1 MNSILQIILI
11 VFSILFLLFIL
22 SVTRQNKLSY
32 KYTLLWLL
40 FSILTILFAVF
51 PQIIVSF
58 SKLIHIKE
66 PTNALFLVYIFL
78 LLIIVFYISVV
89 FTKIFMKATVLVQE
103 NAMLEKRVSEL
114 EEKMRK

>member
-1 MNSILQIILI
+1 MNFVLQIILI
-11 VFSILFLLFIL
+11 VSSILFLLFIL

-40 FSILTILFAVF
+40 FSIVTILFAIF

-78 LLIIVFYISVV
+78 LFVLVFYISIA
-89 FTKIFMKATVLVQE
+89 FTKIFMKVTVLVQE

-114 EEKMRK
+114 EEKVKK